1 MYCIQKTISMTDQK
15 PVQTIKTIIEVPG
28 KETFKF
34 MFYSDTKILNVEEFL
49 KRRIN
54 LKPT

>member
-1 MYCIQKTISMTDQK
+1 MTDQK